1 VRAREYA
8 EGHGEADRATN
19 HMKMEQARRI
29 LVNGDVGNLLFRR
42 QTVSEEEEKA
52 RVRSLLTALVRT
64 AKCGAEIVGA
74 GGTDM

>member
-19 HMKMEQARRI
+19 QMKMERARRI

-42 QTVSEEEEKA
+42 HRASEEEEKVW
-52 RVRSLLTALVRT
+52 VRSLFTALART
-64 AKCGAEIVGA
+64 AECRAEIVGA
-74 GGTDM
+74 GGTDV